1 MLIARNAL
9 SWLSRSA
16 DTMSGL
22 RSLDLP
28 KSSSHHAYRSIQFR
42 PHHSYLHTL
51 ASALPLRMC
60 IPSRRASESRKPRRS
75 GDPDKT
81 RISTGAFSSELA
93 LFRFFEIFSIYILHL
108 APRMAELIG
117 HLKNVNRESNL
128 YISERD
134 NLVTFAPFD
143 TDDSTV
149 VSSQFFH
156 NPRHIEYRT

>member
-1 MLIARNAL
+1 MHTGQYNFVPITHICIL
-9 SWLSRSA
+9 
-16 DTMSGL
+16 L
-22 RSLDLP
+22 RVHYP
-28 KSSSHHAYRSIQFR
+28 CVCAYLRGVR
-42 PHHSYLHTL
+42 PRVVNPGAPETL
-51 ASALPLRMC
+51 T
-60 IPSRRASESRKPRRS
+60 RRVYPPA
-75 GDPDKT
+75 
-81 RISTGAFSSELA
+81 
-93 LFRFFEIFSIYILHL
+93 FRFFEIFSIYILHL